1 MASAGTYAKTYG
13 AKELGCEGV
22 DGGAL
27 RGQVGVV
34 HGVKQRPSRKE
45 TEFYRTEIDRIEN
58 EDGDEEGFS
67 F

>member
-1 MASAGTYAKTYG
+1 M
-13 AKELGCEGV
+13 

-27 RGQVGVV
+27 VGQVGVV
-34 HGVKQRPSRKE
+34 HGVKQRPSRQE
-45 TEFYRTEIDRIEN
+45 TEFYREQVWQIEN